1 MFTVVDETTA
11 KEIEASARVRGAVD
25 AFLKNLGEFYDTWSK
40 DNEGTFLIQLNG
52 VDGSPF
58 EGKKTDS
65 LYTSIG
71 SRINKLE
78 LKQVWRLIRK
88 DDNLYIVHL

>member
-52 VDGSPF
+52 V